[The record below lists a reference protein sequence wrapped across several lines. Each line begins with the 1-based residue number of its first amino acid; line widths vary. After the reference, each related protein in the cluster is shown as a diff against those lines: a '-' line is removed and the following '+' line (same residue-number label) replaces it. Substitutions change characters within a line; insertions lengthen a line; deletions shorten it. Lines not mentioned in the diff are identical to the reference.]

1 MAALPS
7 SGAEPLSVVDRAG
20 SVDVVHAIPGRV
32 RLRLPRLRRDAA
44 FGPLLEAGLTAVPG
58 VLSVR
63 LAEGAASAVV
73 EHDPRQ
79 ADVAAIVRAAAQASA
94 APAPRGALRVARH
107 AREARRASAVAR
119 RPLYLSSAGML
130 LSLGFV
136 SPLLAYPFIA
146 ATCAPIFK
154 RAWDSV
160 VRQRKLNVDLLD
172 SLAIAS
178 AVATG
183 DAINAA
189 GIIWLVTLGDHIR
202 DRTQARARRAI
213 VGLLGYQKDLA
224 WVVRG
229 DAKVQV
235 PVAELAVGDVLVVYT
250 GSVIPVDGTVTDGE
264 GLVDQQSL
272 TGESMPVLKGPG
284 DRCFAATAIK
294 DGKLYIRA
302 ERVGGDTTAASTARL
317 IESAPALETRAQ
329 NYAEVVADRLVPP
342 ALACSAVV
350 LAATRDLGRVSAIL
364 TIDFGTGPRVSAPT
378 TVLASMNAAARR
390 GILIKGGA
398 YIEKL
403 AKVSTVVFDK
413 TGTLTSGVPEV
424 TDFLVHDALSEREA
438 ATLAAAVSARQ
449 THPVSQAVLRLA
461 DAWRLSI
468 PDREESRY
476 LVGRGVQARV
486 LGRVVQLGSPR
497 FIEELGIACRTEA
510 SARQALES
518 TAKSLLFLAVD
529 GRHVATLA
537 YRDAIRAESRA
548 TIRSL
553 RERGIDD
560 IVMLTGDS
568 REVARQVSLEL
579 GITRFFAEMLP
590 EDKAEI
596 TRRLT
601 QEGRTVA
608 VVGDGINDSPALS
621 YADIGISVSAGAE
634 IARET
639 AGVVLVEDDL
649 SKLVEAIDISRAA
662 MRIIHQNFSM
672 ILAVNAAAYAL
683 SIPGLLNPVMAT
695 LMNNGSAVLAC
706 VNGLRPLM
714 AAPRRRSRAV
724 RGA

>member
-1 MAALPS
+1 MAALLS
-7 SGAEPLSVVDRAG
+7 TVTEPVS
-20 SVDVVHAIPGRV
+20 VVHAIPGRV
-32 RLRLPRLRRDAA
+32 RLRLPRLGKDAA

-63 LAEGAASAVV
+63 IAEGASSAVV
-73 EHDPRQ
+73 EHDPRHVDLD
-79 ADVAAIVRAAAQASA
+79 ALVGAAASASA
-94 APAPRGALRVARH
+94 APAPRGALRAARA
-107 AREARRASAVAR
+107 ARGARRAAALAK
-119 RPLYLSSAGML
+119 RPLYLSSVGMV
-130 LSLGFV
+130 LSLGSFV

-146 ATCAPIFK
+146 ATSAPILK
-154 RAWDSV
+154 RAWNSV
-160 VRQRKLNVDLLD
+160 VRDRKLNVDLLD

-183 DAINAA
+183 NAINAA

-202 DRTQARARRAI
+202 DLTQARARRAI
-213 VGLLGYQKDLA
+213 SGLLEYQQDLA

-229 DAKVQV
+229 DAKVQI
-235 PVAELAVGDVLVVYT
+235 PVAELAAGDLLVVYT

-264 GLVDQQSL
+264 GLVDQQTL

-284 DRCFAATAIK
+284 DRCFAATVIK

-317 IESAPALETRAQ
+317 IENAPALETRAQ
-329 NYAEVVADRLVPP
+329 NYAELVANRLVPP

-413 TGTLTSGVPEV
+413 TGTLTSGIPEV
-424 TDFLVHDALSEREA
+424 TDLVVHDALSEREA

-461 DAWRLSI
+461 EAWCLTI

-486 LGRVVQLGSPR
+486 FGKVVQLGSPR
-497 FIEELGIACRTEA
+497 FLDELGITCRAEPG
-510 SARQALES
+510 ARKALEAA
-518 TAKSLLFLAVD
+518 AKSLLFLAVD

-537 YRDAIRAESRA
+537 CRDAIRAESRA

-553 RERGIDD
+553 RARGIED

-568 REVARQVSLEL
+568 REVARQVALEL
-579 GITRFFAEMLP
+579 GITRYFAEMLP

-649 SKLVEAIDISRAA
+649 SKLIEAIDISRAA
-662 MRIIHQNFSM
+662 MRLIHQNFSM
-672 ILAVNAAAYAL
+672 ILAVNAVAYAL
-683 SIPGLLNPVMAT
+683 SIPGLLNPVAAT

-714 AAPRRRSRAV
+714 AAPRRKARA
-724 RGA
+724 GGP

>member
-1 MAALPS
+1 MAALLS
-7 SGAEPLSVVDRAG
+7 SGTCAVS
-20 SVDVVHAIPGRV
+20 VVHAIPGRV
-32 RLRLPRLRRDAA
+32 RLRLPRIGRDEA
-44 FGPLLEAGLTAVPG
+44 FGPLLEAELAAVPG

-63 LAEGAASAVV
+63 IAEGASSAVV
-73 EHDPRQ
+73 EHDPRIV
-79 ADVAAIVRAAAQASA
+79 DVGAIVRAADAASA
-94 APAPRGALRVARH
+94 APAPRGALRAARG
-107 AREARRASAVAR
+107 ARKARRASALAR

-130 LSLGFV
+130 FSLGFV

-154 RAWDSV
+154 RAWQSV
-160 VRQRKLNVDLLD
+160 ARQRKLNVDLLD

-202 DRTQARARRAI
+202 DLTQARARRAI
-213 VGLLGYQKDLA
+213 RGLLGYQQDLA

-235 PVAELAVGDVLVVYT
+235 PVAELAVGDVVVIYT

-264 GLVDQQSL
+264 GLVDQQTL

-284 DRCFAATAIK
+284 DRCFAATVIK
-294 DGKLYIRA
+294 DGKLYVRA

-317 IESAPALETRAQ
+317 IENAPALETRAQ

-342 ALACSAVV
+342 ALACSAIV

-403 AKVSTVVFDK
+403 ARVSTVVFDK

-461 DAWRLSI
+461 EAWRLSV

-486 LGRVVQLGSPR
+486 LGKVVQLGSPR
-497 FIEELGIACRTEA
+497 FIEELGVPCRAEA
-510 SARQALES
+510 GARQALEAS
-518 TAKSLLFLAVD
+518 AKSLLFLAVD
-529 GRHVATLA
+529 GQHVATLA

-579 GITRFFAEMLP
+579 GITRYFAEMLP

-649 SKLVEAIDISRAA
+649 SKLVEAIDISRGA

-672 ILAVNAAAYAL
+672 ILAVNAVAYAL
-683 SIPGLLNPVMAT
+683 SIPGLLNPVAAT

-714 AAPRRRSRAV
+714 AAPRRAARAG
-724 RGA
+724 RR

>member
-1 MAALPS
+1 MAALLS
-7 SGAEPLSVVDRAG
+7 TATEPVS
-20 SVDVVHAIPGRV
+20 VVHAIPGRV
-32 RLRLPRLRRDAA
+32 RLRLPRLGKDAA

-63 LAEGAASAVV
+63 IAEGASSAVV
-73 EHDPRQ
+73 EHDPRHV
-79 ADVAAIVRAAAQASA
+79 DLEAIVRAAASASA
-94 APAPRGALRVARH
+94 APAPRGALRAARA
-107 AREARRASAVAR
+107 AREVRRAAALAK
-119 RPLYLSSAGML
+119 RPLYLSSVGMV
-130 LSLGFV
+130 LSLGSFV

-146 ATCAPIFK
+146 ATSAPILK

-160 VRQRKLNVDLLD
+160 VRDRKLNVDLLD

-183 DAINAA
+183 NAINAA

-202 DRTQARARRAI
+202 DLTQARARRAI
-213 VGLLGYQKDLA
+213 SGLLEYQQDLA

-229 DAKVQV
+229 DVKVQI
-235 PVAELAVGDVLVVYT
+235 PVAELAAGDVLVVYT

-264 GLVDQQSL
+264 GLVDQQTL

-284 DRCFAATAIK
+284 DRCFAATVIK

-329 NYAEVVADRLVPP
+329 NYAELVANRLVPP

-413 TGTLTSGVPEV
+413 TGTLTSGIPEV
-424 TDFLVHDALSEREA
+424 TDLLVHDALSEREA

-461 DAWRLSI
+461 EAWCLTI

-486 LGRVVQLGSPR
+486 FGKVVQLGSPR
-497 FIEELGIACRTEA
+497 FLDELGIPCRAEPG
-510 SARQALES
+510 ARKALEAA
-518 TAKSLLFLAVD
+518 AKSLLFLAVD

-537 YRDAIRAESRA
+537 CRDAIRAESRA
-548 TIRSL
+548 TISSL
-553 RERGIDD
+553 RARGIED

-568 REVARQVSLEL
+568 REVARQVALEL
-579 GITRFFAEMLP
+579 GIPRYFAEMLP

-596 TRRLT
+596 TRRMT

-649 SKLVEAIDISRAA
+649 SKLIEAIDISRAA
-662 MRIIHQNFSM
+662 MRLIHQNFSM
-672 ILAVNAAAYAL
+672 ILAVNAVAYAL
-683 SIPGLLNPVMAT
+683 SIPGLLNPVAAT

-714 AAPRRRSRAV
+714 AAPRKKARA
-724 RGA
+724 GGP

>member
-1 MAALPS
+1 MAALPP
-7 SGAEPLSVVDRAG
+7 SGTEPVS
-20 SVDVVHAIPGRV
+20 VVHAISGRV
-32 RLRLPRLRRDAA
+32 RLRLPRLGRDAA

-63 LAEGAASAVV
+63 IAEGASSAVV

-79 ADVAAIVRAAAQASA
+79 VDVGAIARAAAAVSA
-94 APAPRGALRVARH
+94 APAPRGALRAARD
-107 AREARRASAVAR
+107 ARKARRASAVAR

-130 LSLGFV
+130 LSLGGFA

-146 ATCAPIFK
+146 ATSAPILR

-202 DRTQARARRAI
+202 DLTQARARRAI
-213 VGLLGYQKDLA
+213 RGLLGYQQDFA

-229 DAKVQV
+229 DAKVQI

-250 GSVIPVDGTVTDGE
+250 GSVIPVDGMVTDGE
-264 GLVDQQSL
+264 GLVDQQTL

-284 DRCFAATAIK
+284 DRCFAATVIK
-294 DGKLYIRA
+294 DGKLYVRA

-317 IESAPALETRAQ
+317 IENAPALETRAQ
-329 NYAEVVADRLVPP
+329 NYAEVVANRLVPP

-461 DAWRLSI
+461 EAWRLSI

-486 LGRVVQLGSPR
+486 SGKIVQLGSPR
-497 FIEELGIACRTEA
+497 FIEELGIPCRAEA
-510 SARQALES
+510 GAKRALEAA
-518 TAKSLLFLAVD
+518 AKSLLFLAVD
-529 GRHVATLA
+529 GQHVATLA
-537 YRDAIRAESRA
+537 CRDAIRAESRA

-579 GITRFFAEMLP
+579 GITRCFAEMLP

-672 ILAVNAAAYAL
+672 ILAVNAVAYAL
-683 SIPGLLNPVMAT
+683 SIPGFLNPVAAT

-714 AAPRRRSRAV
+714 AAPRRKARAGGE
-724 RGA
+724 RR

>member
-1 MAALPS
+1 MAALLS
-7 SGAEPLSVVDRAG
+7 TGTEPVSVI
-20 SVDVVHAIPGRV
+20 HAIPGRV
-32 RLRLPRLRRDAA
+32 RLRLPRLGRDAA
-44 FGPLLEAGLTAVPG
+44 FRPLLEAGLAAVPG

-63 LAEGAASAVV
+63 IAEGASSAVV
-73 EHDPRQ
+73 EHDPRRV
-79 ADVAAIVRAAAQASA
+79 DLDAIVRAAASASA
-94 APAPRGALRVARH
+94 APAPRGALRAARG
-107 AREARRASAVAR
+107 AREARRAAALAK
-119 RPLYLSSAGML
+119 RPLYLSSIGML
-130 LSLGFV
+130 LSLGGFV

-146 ATCAPIFK
+146 ATSAPILK
-154 RAWDSV
+154 RAWGSV
-160 VRQRKLNVDLLD
+160 VRDRKLNVDLLD

-213 VGLLGYQKDLA
+213 HGLLEYQQDLA

-229 DAKVQV
+229 DAKVQI
-235 PVAELAVGDVLVVYT
+235 PVAELAVGDLLVVYT

-264 GLVDQQSL
+264 GLVDQQTL

-284 DRCFAATAIK
+284 DRCFAATVIK

-329 NYAEVVADRLVPP
+329 NYAELVANRLVPP

-424 TDFLVHDALSEREA
+424 TDLLVHDAVSERDA
-438 ATLAAAVSARQ
+438 ATLSAAVSARQ

-461 DAWRLSI
+461 ESWQLTI

-486 LGRVVQLGSPR
+486 FGKVVQLGSPR
-497 FIEELGIACRTEA
+497 FLDELGIACRVEPG
-510 SARQALES
+510 ARRALEGA
-518 TAKSLLFLAVD
+518 AKSLLFLAVD

-537 YRDAIRAESRA
+537 CRDAIRAESRA
-548 TIRSL
+548 TIRAL
-553 RERGIDD
+553 RARGIDD

-568 REVARQVSLEL
+568 REVARQVALEL
-579 GITRFFAEMLP
+579 GITRYFAEMLP
-590 EDKAEI
+590 ENKAEI

-649 SKLVEAIDISRAA
+649 SKLVEAIDISRGA
-662 MRIIHQNFSM
+662 MRLIHQNFSM
-672 ILAVNAAAYAL
+672 ILGVNAVAYAL
-683 SIPGLLNPVMAT
+683 SIPGLLNPVAAT

-714 AAPRRRSRAV
+714 AAPRRKARAV
-724 RGA
+724 GA

>member
-1 MAALPS
+1 MAALLS
-7 SGAEPLSVVDRAG
+7 SGTGAVSVA
-20 SVDVVHAIPGRV
+20 HTIHGRV
-32 RLRLPRLRRDAA
+32 RLRLPRLGRDEA
-44 FGPLLEAGLTAVPG
+44 FGPLLEAGLAAVPG

-63 LAEGAASAVV
+63 IAEGASSAVV
-73 EHDPRQ
+73 EHDPRIV
-79 ADVAAIVRAAAQASA
+79 DVGAIVRAAAEASA
-94 APAPRGALRVARH
+94 APAPRGALRAARG
-107 AREARRASAVAR
+107 ARKARRASAMAK

-130 LSLGFV
+130 FSLGFV

-202 DRTQARARRAI
+202 DLTQARARRAI
-213 VGLLGYQKDLA
+213 RGLLGYQQDLA

-250 GSVIPVDGTVTDGE
+250 GSVIPVDGTVTDGD
-264 GLVDQQSL
+264 GLVDQQTL

-284 DRCFAATAIK
+284 DRCFAATVIK

-317 IESAPALETRAQ
+317 IENAPALETRAQ

-350 LAATRDLGRVSAIL
+350 FAATRDLGRVSAIL

-403 AKVSTVVFDK
+403 ARVSTVVFDK

-424 TDFLVHDALSEREA
+424 TDFLVHDALPEREA

-461 DAWRLSI
+461 EAWRLSV

-486 LGRVVQLGSPR
+486 FGKVVQLGSPR
-497 FIEELGIACRTEA
+497 FIEELGVSCRAEA
-510 SARQALES
+510 GARQALEA

-579 GITRFFAEMLP
+579 GITRYFAEMLP

-649 SKLVEAIDISRAA
+649 SKLVEAIDISRGA

-672 ILAVNAAAYAL
+672 MLAVNAVAYAL
-683 SIPGLLNPVMAT
+683 SIPGLLNPVAAT

-706 VNGLRPLM
+706 VNGVRPLM
-714 AAPRRRSRAV
+714 AAPRRAARA
-724 RGA
+724 RRR

>member
-1 MAALPS
+1 MSAALPS
-7 SGAEPLSVVDRAG
+7 RGAEPVSVVH
-20 SVDVVHAIPGRV
+20 VLPGRV
-32 RLRLPRLRRDAA
+32 RLRLPRLGRDVA
-44 FGPLLEAGLTAVPG
+44 FGPQLEAGLAAVPG
-58 VLSVR
+58 VLAVR
-63 LAEGAASAVV
+63 IAEGASSAVV
-73 EHDPRQ
+73 EHDPRRV
-79 ADVAAIVRAAAQASA
+79 DLAAIVRAAASASA
-94 APAPRGALRVARH
+94 APAPRGALRAARR
-107 AREARRASAVAR
+107 AREARRAAALAR
-119 RPLYLSSAGML
+119 RPLYLSSAGMF
-130 LSLGFV
+130 LSLGGLV

-146 ATCAPIFK
+146 ATSVPIFQ
-154 RAWDSV
+154 RAWESV
-160 VRQRKLNVDLLD
+160 VQRRKLNVDLLD
-172 SLAIAS
+172 SLAIAT

-202 DRTQARARRAI
+202 DLTQARARRAI
-213 VGLLGYQKDLA
+213 RGLLGYQQDLA

-229 DAKVQV
+229 DAKVQI
-235 PVAELAVGDVLVVYT
+235 PVAELAVGDILVVYT

-264 GLVDQQSL
+264 GLVDQQTL
-272 TGESMPVLKGPG
+272 TGESMPALKGPG
-284 DRCFAATAIK
+284 DRCFAATVIK
-294 DGKLYIRA
+294 EGKLYIRA
-302 ERVGGDTTAASTARL
+302 DRVGGDTTAASTARL

-329 NYAEVVADRLVPP
+329 NYAEVVANRLVPP

-398 YIEKL
+398 YLEKL
-403 AKVSTVVFDK
+403 AKVSTIVFDK
-413 TGTLTSGVPEV
+413 TGTLTSGTPEV
-424 TDFLVHDALSEREA
+424 TDVLVHGDLPEREA
-438 ATLAAAVSARQ
+438 AALAAAVSARQ

-461 DAWRLSI
+461 EAWRLSI
-468 PDREESRY
+468 PEREDSRY
-476 LVGRGVQARV
+476 FVGRGVQARV
-486 LGRVVQLGSPR
+486 SGKVVQLGSPR
-497 FIEELGIACRTEA
+497 FLDELGVACRTEPG
-510 SARQALES
+510 ARRSLEAQAR
-518 TAKSLLFLAVD
+518 SLLFLAVD

-537 YRDAIRAESRA
+537 YRDAIRPESRA
-548 TIRSL
+548 TIQSL
-553 RERGIDD
+553 RARGIDD

-568 REVARQVSLEL
+568 REVARQVSHEL

-621 YADIGISVSAGAE
+621 YADVGISVSAGAE
-634 IARET
+634 IAREA
-639 AGVVLVEDDL
+639 AGVILVEDDL

-662 MRIIHQNFSM
+662 MRLIHQNFSM
-672 ILAVNAAAYAL
+672 ILGVNAVAYAL

-706 VNGLRPLM
+706 VNGLRPLLS
-714 AAPRRRSRAV
+714 APRRSDAARR
-724 RGA
+724 

>member
-1 MAALPS
+1 MAALLS
-7 SGAEPLSVVDRAG
+7 SGTCAVS
-20 SVDVVHAIPGRV
+20 VVHAIPGRV
-32 RLRLPRLRRDAA
+32 RLRLPRIGRDEA
-44 FGPLLEAGLTAVPG
+44 FGPLLEAGLAAVPG

-63 LAEGAASAVV
+63 IAEGASSAVV
-73 EHDPRQ
+73 EHDPRLV
-79 ADVAAIVRAAAQASA
+79 DVDAIVRAAAAASA
-94 APAPRGALRVARH
+94 APAPRGALRAARG
-107 AREARRASAVAR
+107 ARKARRASALAR

-130 LSLGFV
+130 FSLGFV

-160 VRQRKLNVDLLD
+160 ARQRKLNVDLLD

-183 DAINAA
+183 DAMNAA

-202 DRTQARARRAI
+202 DLTQARARRAI
-213 VGLLGYQKDLA
+213 RGLLGYQQDLA

-235 PVAELAVGDVLVVYT
+235 PVAELAVGDVLVIYT

-264 GLVDQQSL
+264 GLVDQQTL

-284 DRCFAATAIK
+284 DRCFAATVIK
-294 DGKLYIRA
+294 DGKLYVRA

-317 IESAPALETRAQ
+317 IENAPALETRAQ

-403 AKVSTVVFDK
+403 ARVSTVVFDK

-461 DAWRLSI
+461 EAWRLSI

-486 LGRVVQLGSPR
+486 FGKVVQLGSPR
-497 FIEELGIACRTEA
+497 FIEELGVPCRAEAGARRALEA
-510 SARQALES
+510 S
-518 TAKSLLFLAVD
+518 AKSLLFLAVD

-579 GITRFFAEMLP
+579 GITRYFAEMLP

-649 SKLVEAIDISRAA
+649 SKLVEAIDISRGA

-672 ILAVNAAAYAL
+672 ILAANAVAYAL
-683 SIPGLLNPVMAT
+683 SIPGLLNPVAAT

-714 AAPRRRSRAV
+714 AAPRGAARARRR
-724 RGA
+724 

>member
-1 MAALPS
+1 MAALLS
-7 SGAEPLSVVDRAG
+7 SGTCAVS
-20 SVDVVHAIPGRV
+20 VVHAIPGRV
-32 RLRLPRLRRDAA
+32 RLRLPRIGRDEA
-44 FGPLLEAGLTAVPG
+44 FGPLLEAGLAAVPG

-63 LAEGAASAVV
+63 IAEGASSAVV
-73 EHDPRQ
+73 EHDPRLV
-79 ADVAAIVRAAAQASA
+79 DVGAIVRAAAAASA
-94 APAPRGALRVARH
+94 APAPRGALRAARG
-107 AREARRASAVAR
+107 ARKARRASALAR

-130 LSLGFV
+130 FSLGFV

-160 VRQRKLNVDLLD
+160 ARQRKLNVDLLD

-183 DAINAA
+183 DAMNAA

-202 DRTQARARRAI
+202 DLTQARARRAI
-213 VGLLGYQKDLA
+213 RGLLGYQQDLA

-235 PVAELAVGDVLVVYT
+235 PVAELAVGDVLVIYT

-264 GLVDQQSL
+264 GLVDQQTL

-284 DRCFAATAIK
+284 DRCFAATVIK
-294 DGKLYIRA
+294 DGKLYVRA

-317 IESAPALETRAQ
+317 IENAPALETRAQ
-329 NYAEVVADRLVPP
+329 NYAELVADRLVPP

-403 AKVSTVVFDK
+403 ARVSTVVFDK

-424 TDFLVHDALSEREA
+424 TDFLVHDGLSERES

-461 DAWRLSI
+461 EAWRLSI

-486 LGRVVQLGSPR
+486 FGKIVQLGSPR
-497 FIEELGIACRTEA
+497 FIEELGVPCRAEA
-510 SARQALES
+510 GARQALEAS
-518 TAKSLLFLAVD
+518 AKSLLFLAVD

-579 GITRFFAEMLP
+579 GITRYFAEMLP

-649 SKLVEAIDISRAA
+649 SKLVEAIDISRGA

-672 ILAVNAAAYAL
+672 ILAVNAVAYAL
-683 SIPGLLNPVMAT
+683 SIPGLLNPVAAT

-714 AAPRRRSRAV
+714 AAPRGAASAGRR
-724 RGA
+724 

>member
-1 MAALPS
+1 MAALLS
-7 SGAEPLSVVDRAG
+7 SGTCAVS
-20 SVDVVHAIPGRV
+20 VVHAIPGRV
-32 RLRLPRLRRDAA
+32 RLRLPRIGRDEA
-44 FGPLLEAGLTAVPG
+44 FGPLLEAGLAAVPG

-63 LAEGAASAVV
+63 IAEGASSAVV
-73 EHDPRQ
+73 EHDPRIV
-79 ADVAAIVRAAAQASA
+79 DVGAIVRAAAAASA
-94 APAPRGALRVARH
+94 APAPRGALRAARG
-107 AREARRASAVAR
+107 ARKARRASALAR

-130 LSLGFV
+130 FSLGFV

-154 RAWDSV
+154 RAWQSV
-160 VRQRKLNVDLLD
+160 ARQRKLNVDLLD

-202 DRTQARARRAI
+202 DLTQARARRAI
-213 VGLLGYQKDLA
+213 RGLLGYQQDLA

-235 PVAELAVGDVLVVYT
+235 PVAELAVGDVVVIYT

-264 GLVDQQSL
+264 GLVDQQTL

-284 DRCFAATAIK
+284 DRCFAATVIK
-294 DGKLYIRA
+294 DGKLYVRA

-403 AKVSTVVFDK
+403 ARVSTVVFDK

-461 DAWRLSI
+461 EAWRLSI

-486 LGRVVQLGSPR
+486 LGKVVQLGSPR
-497 FIEELGIACRTEA
+497 FIEELGVPCRAEA
-510 SARQALES
+510 GARQALEAS
-518 TAKSLLFLAVD
+518 AKSLLFLAVD
-529 GRHVATLA
+529 GQHVATLA

-579 GITRFFAEMLP
+579 GITRYFAEMLP

-649 SKLVEAIDISRAA
+649 SKLVEAIDISRGA

-672 ILAVNAAAYAL
+672 ILAVNAVAYAL
-683 SIPGLLNPVMAT
+683 SIPGLLNPVAAT

-714 AAPRRRSRAV
+714 AAPRRAARAG
-724 RGA
+724 RR

>member
-1 MAALPS
+1 MVPALLS
-7 SGAEPLSVVDRAG
+7 SGAEAVS
-20 SVDVVHAIPGRV
+20 VVHAIPGRV
-32 RLRLPRLRRDAA
+32 RLRLPRLGRDEA
-44 FGPLLEAGLTAVPG
+44 FGPLLEAGLAAVPG

-63 LAEGAASAVV
+63 IAEGASSAVV
-73 EHDPRQ
+73 EHDPRLVD
-79 ADVAAIVRAAAQASA
+79 AGAIARAAAAAAA
-94 APAPRGALRVARH
+94 APAPRGALRAARG
-107 AREARRASAVAR
+107 ARKARRAAALAR

-130 LSLGFV
+130 FSLGFV

-154 RAWDSV
+154 RAWGSV

-183 DAINAA
+183 DAVNAA

-202 DRTQARARRAI
+202 DLTQARARRAI
-213 VGLLGYQKDLA
+213 RGLLGYQQDLA

-229 DAKVQV
+229 DAKVQI
-235 PVAELAVGDVLVVYT
+235 PVAELAVGDVLVIYT

-264 GLVDQQSL
+264 GLVDQQTL

-284 DRCFAATAIK
+284 DRCFAATVIK
-294 DGKLYIRA
+294 DGKLYVRA
-302 ERVGGDTTAASTARL
+302 DRVGGDTTAASTARL
-317 IESAPALETRAQ
+317 IENAPALETRAQ

-424 TDFLVHDALSEREA
+424 TDFLVHDALSERDA

-461 DAWRLSI
+461 EAWRLAI

-486 LGRVVQLGSPR
+486 LGKVVQLGSPR
-497 FIEELGIACRTEA
+497 FIEEVGVPCRAEAGARLALEA
-510 SARQALES
+510 S
-518 TAKSLLFLAVD
+518 AKSLLFLAVD
-529 GRHVATLA
+529 GQHVATIA

-579 GITRFFAEMLP
+579 GITRYFAEMLP

-649 SKLVEAIDISRAA
+649 SKLVEAIDISRGA

-672 ILAVNAAAYAL
+672 ILAVNAVAYAL
-683 SIPGLLNPVMAT
+683 SIPGLLNPVAAT

-714 AAPRRRSRAV
+714 AAPRRKALPGGR
-724 RGA
+724 

>member
-1 MAALPS
+1 MAALLS
-7 SGAEPLSVVDRAG
+7 SGTGAVSVA
-20 SVDVVHAIPGRV
+20 HAIPGRV
-32 RLRLPRLRRDAA
+32 RLRLPRIGRDEA
-44 FGPLLEAGLTAVPG
+44 FGPLLEAGLAAVPG

-63 LAEGAASAVV
+63 IAEGASSAVV
-73 EHDPRQ
+73 EHDPRII
-79 ADVAAIVRAAAQASA
+79 DVGAIVRAAAEASA
-94 APAPRGALRVARH
+94 APAPRGALRAARG
-107 AREARRASAVAR
+107 ARKARRASAMAK
-119 RPLYLSSAGML
+119 RPLYLSSAGVL
-130 LSLGFV
+130 FSLGFV

-160 VRQRKLNVDLLD
+160 ARQRKLNVDLLD

-183 DAINAA
+183 DAVNAA

-202 DRTQARARRAI
+202 DLTQARARRAI
-213 VGLLGYQKDLA
+213 RGLLGYQQDLA

-250 GSVIPVDGTVTDGE
+250 GSVIPVDGTVTDGD
-264 GLVDQQSL
+264 GLVDQQTL

-284 DRCFAATAIK
+284 DRCFAATVIK

-317 IESAPALETRAQ
+317 IENAPALETRAQ

-342 ALACSAVV
+342 ALACSGVV

-403 AKVSTVVFDK
+403 ARVSTVVFDK

-461 DAWRLSI
+461 DAWQLSI

-486 LGRVVQLGSPR
+486 FGKVVQLGSPR
-497 FIEELGIACRTEA
+497 FIEELGVSCRAEA
-510 SARQALES
+510 GARQALEA

-579 GITRFFAEMLP
+579 GITRYFAEMLP

-649 SKLVEAIDISRAA
+649 SKLVEAIDISRGA

-672 ILAVNAAAYAL
+672 MLAVNAVAYAL
-683 SIPGLLNPVMAT
+683 SIPGLLNPVAAT

-714 AAPRRRSRAV
+714 AARARRR
-724 RGA
+724 

>member
-1 MAALPS
+1 MAALPP
-7 SGAEPLSVVDRAG
+7 SGTEPVS
-20 SVDVVHAIPGRV
+20 VVHAISGRV
-32 RLRLPRLRRDAA
+32 RLRLPRLGRDAA

-63 LAEGAASAVV
+63 IAEGASSAVV

-79 ADVAAIVRAAAQASA
+79 VDVGAIARAAAAASA
-94 APAPRGALRVARH
+94 APAPRGALRAARD
-107 AREARRASAVAR
+107 ARKARRASALAK

-130 LSLGFV
+130 LSLGSFA

-146 ATCAPIFK
+146 ATCAPIFG

-202 DRTQARARRAI
+202 DLTQARARRAI
-213 VGLLGYQKDLA
+213 RGLLGYQQDFA

-229 DAKVQV
+229 DAKVQI

-264 GLVDQQSL
+264 GLVDQQTL

-284 DRCFAATAIK
+284 DRCFAATVIK
-294 DGKLYIRA
+294 DGKLYVRA

-317 IESAPALETRAQ
+317 IENAPALETRAQ
-329 NYAEVVADRLVPP
+329 NYAEVVANRLVPP

-424 TDFLVHDALSEREA
+424 TDFLVHGALPEREA

-461 DAWRLSI
+461 EAWRLSI

-486 LGRVVQLGSPR
+486 SGKNVQLGSPR
-497 FIEELGIACRTEA
+497 FIEELGIPCRAEA
-510 SARQALES
+510 GAKRALEAA
-518 TAKSLLFLAVD
+518 AKSLLFLAVD
-529 GRHVATLA
+529 GQHVATLA
-537 YRDAIRAESRA
+537 CRDAIRAESRA

-579 GITRFFAEMLP
+579 GITRCFAEMLP

-672 ILAVNAAAYAL
+672 ILAVNAVAYAL
-683 SIPGLLNPVMAT
+683 SIPGFLNPVAAT

-714 AAPRRRSRAV
+714 AAPRRRA
-724 RGA
+724 GAGGERR

>member
-1 MAALPS
+1 MEALLS
-7 SGAEPLSVVDRAG
+7 TGTEPVS
-20 SVDVVHAIPGRV
+20 VVHAIPGRV
-32 RLRLPRLRRDAA
+32 RLRLPRLGRDAA

-63 LAEGAASAVV
+63 IAEGASSAVV
-73 EHDPRQ
+73 EHDPRHV
-79 ADVAAIVRAAAQASA
+79 DLDAIVRAAASASA
-94 APAPRGALRVARH
+94 APAPRGALRAARA
-107 AREARRASAVAR
+107 ARQARRAAALAK
-119 RPLYLSSAGML
+119 RPLYLSSVGMV
-130 LSLGFV
+130 LSLGGFV

-146 ATCAPIFK
+146 ATSAPILK
-154 RAWDSV
+154 RAWHSV
-160 VRQRKLNVDLLD
+160 VRDRKLNVDLLD

-183 DAINAA
+183 NAINAA

-213 VGLLGYQKDLA
+213 RGLLEYQRDLA

-229 DAKVQV
+229 DAKVQI
-235 PVAELAVGDVLVVYT
+235 PVAELVAGDLLVVYT

-264 GLVDQQSL
+264 GLVDQQTL

-284 DRCFAATAIK
+284 DRCFAATVIK

-317 IESAPALETRAQ
+317 IENAPALETRAQ
-329 NYAEVVADRLVPP
+329 NYAELVANRLVPP

-413 TGTLTSGVPEV
+413 TGTLTSGIPEV
-424 TDFLVHDALSEREA
+424 TDLLVHDALSEREA

-461 DAWRLSI
+461 EAWCLAI

-486 LGRVVQLGSPR
+486 CGKVVQLGSPR
-497 FIEELGIACRTEA
+497 FLDELGVACRAEPD
-510 SARQALES
+510 ARRALEAA
-518 TAKSLLFLAVD
+518 AKSLLFLAVD

-537 YRDAIRAESRA
+537 CRDAIRAESRA

-553 RERGIDD
+553 RARGIED

-568 REVARQVSLEL
+568 REVARQVALEL
-579 GITRFFAEMLP
+579 GITRYFAEMLP

-649 SKLVEAIDISRAA
+649 SKLIEAIDVSRTA
-662 MRIIHQNFSM
+662 MRLIHQNFSM
-672 ILAVNAAAYAL
+672 ILAVNAVAYAL
-683 SIPGLLNPVMAT
+683 SIPGLLNPVAAT

-714 AAPRRRSRAV
+714 AAPRKKARV
-724 RGA
+724 GAR

>member
-1 MAALPS
+1 MAALLS
-7 SGAEPLSVVDRAG
+7 SGTGAVS
-20 SVDVVHAIPGRV
+20 VVHAIPGRV
-32 RLRLPRLRRDAA
+32 RLRLPRIGRDEA
-44 FGPLLEAGLTAVPG
+44 FGPLLEAGLAAVPG

-63 LAEGAASAVV
+63 IAEGASSAVV
-73 EHDPRQ
+73 EHDPRLV
-79 ADVAAIVRAAAQASA
+79 DVGAIVRAAAAASA
-94 APAPRGALRVARH
+94 APAPRGALRAARG
-107 AREARRASAVAR
+107 ARKARRASALAR

-130 LSLGFV
+130 FSLGFV

-160 VRQRKLNVDLLD
+160 ARQRKLNVDLLD

-183 DAINAA
+183 DAVNAA

-202 DRTQARARRAI
+202 DLTQARARRAI
-213 VGLLGYQKDLA
+213 RGLLGYQQDLA

-264 GLVDQQSL
+264 GLVDQQTL

-284 DRCFAATAIK
+284 DRCFAATVIK
-294 DGKLYIRA
+294 DGKLYVRA

-317 IESAPALETRAQ
+317 IENAPALETRAQ
-329 NYAEVVADRLVPP
+329 NYAEVVANRLVPP

-403 AKVSTVVFDK
+403 ARVSTVVFDK

-461 DAWRLSI
+461 EAWRLSI

-486 LGRVVQLGSPR
+486 FGKVVQLGSPR
-497 FIEELGIACRTEA
+497 FIEELGVPCRAEA
-510 SARQALES
+510 GARQALEAS
-518 TAKSLLFLAVD
+518 AKSLLFLAVD

-579 GITRFFAEMLP
+579 GITRYFAEMLP

-649 SKLVEAIDISRAA
+649 SKLVEAIDISRGA

-672 ILAVNAAAYAL
+672 ILAVNAVAYAL
-683 SIPGLLNPVMAT
+683 SIPGLLNPVAAT

-714 AAPRRRSRAV
+714 GAPRGAARAGRR
-724 RGA
+724 